1 MATPKELCYE
11 KRGAVLVKNLKSRH
25 FDAYYCANREEALK
39 KALELIPE
47 GATVGWGGAMS
58 AQQIGLLDA
67 LNSGNYHALDRAK
80 CQTSEE
86 REQNMRDCLFADVF
100 LTGANVGFMP
110 AGSYL
115 GSVIAGKSLRYLLI
129 PIGAIIGFFI
139 VKAEPAV
146 YVLNHQVEELTDGAI
161 SARAMGISLSL
172 GVAASVALAMVRVL
186 TGLNILYFLIPG
198 YAVAIGLSFFV
209 PKIFTAIAFDSGGV
223 ASGPMTATFML
234 QLMIGTSS
242 AVGGNVLT
250 DAFGIV
256 ATVAMMPLISIQ
268 VVGFIYSRKSIAD
281 DNVTELYADDEIVEL
296 WEVSA
301 S

>member
-100 LTGANVGFMP
+100 LTGANGLSLDGQMVNIDGGGNRVAATIFGP
-110 AGSYL
+110 KSVL
-115 GSVIAGKSLRYLLI
+115 VIAGMNKVMDSLEDAVRRARTVAAPMNQQRFLRNNPCTVTGSCSDCKSEECICNQIVITRHCR
-129 PIGAIIGFFI
+129 PIGRIKFI
-139 VKAEPAV
+139 LVG
-146 YVLNHQVEELTDGAI
+146 EEL
-161 SARAMGISLSL
+161 
-172 GVAASVALAMVRVL
+172 
-186 TGLNILYFLIPG
+186 
-198 YAVAIGLSFFV
+198 
-209 PKIFTAIAFDSGGV
+209 
-223 ASGPMTATFML
+223 
-234 QLMIGTSS
+234 
-242 AVGGNVLT
+242 
-250 DAFGIV
+250 
-256 ATVAMMPLISIQ
+256 
-268 VVGFIYSRKSIAD
+268 GF
-281 DNVTELYADDEIVEL
+281 
-296 WEVSA
+296 
-301 S
+301 